1 MTPLRD
7 SFEMPTHET
16 ARIVIGQSTSDH
28 VTIERVSPPN
38 NEGWFHASVS
48 VQSAVW
54 SGKLRAEF
62 TAGELRRFGLEIER
76 LYEELK
82 GRAVLR
88 PMESFLEMIFEG
100 DGRGH
105 IVVNGAACDRL
116 GSGTR
121 LEFEFELDQTQLP
134 SIARALLQ
142 ADPEVR

>member
-1 MTPLRD
+1 
-7 SFEMPTHET
+7 MPTPET

-28 VTIERVSPPN
+28 VTIERVSAPN
-38 NEGWFHASVS
+38 NEGWFHANVS

-54 SGKLRAEF
+54 TGKLRAEF
-62 TAGELRRFGLEIER
+62 MAGELRRFGLEIET
-76 LYEELK
+76 LYKELD
-82 GRAVLR
+82 GSAELR
-88 PMESFLEMIFEG
+88 PIENFLEMSFEG

-105 IVVNGAACDRL
+105 INVSGTACDRL

-142 ADPEVR
+142 SDPEVR

>member
-1 MTPLRD
+1 
-7 SFEMPTHET
+7 MPTPET

-28 VTIERVSPPN
+28 VAIERISAPN
-38 NEGWFHASVS
+38 VEGWFHASVS

-62 TAGELRRFGLEIER
+62 SAGELRQFGMEIER
-76 LYEELK
+76 LYKELN
-82 GRAVLR
+82 GRAELR

-100 DGRGH
+100 DGLGH
-105 IVVNGAACDRL
+105 IQVSGTACDRL

-121 LEFEFELDQTQLP
+121 LEFEFEMDQTQLP